1 MDKCRV
7 SDRDAVHL
15 LVAAAEAFGQDS
27 KDFVINRSSIRRCRE
42 RLRRERAET
51 IQQQFGSFELQAVVV
66 HWDGKLLPAVTGK
79 ETVDRLAVV
88 ISSEDTKQ
96 MLGVPTLKAGTGR
109 EQADAVFQTLVEWDL
124 TEMVKAIC
132 FDTTSSNIG
141 RLNGA
146 CILLEQLLDREL
158 LYLPC
163 RHHIYELV
171 LKSTFDVKMPGSTGP
186 DVKIFKRFQQSWS
199 QINIK
204 YFKSGFEDAY
214 VSKYLNNSEEVLAF
228 VRSYLENQQQTREDY
243 RKFLELTSVFLGE
256 IPPRGIS
263 FRIPGAMHHAR

>member
-1 MDKCRV
+1 M
-7 SDRDAVHL
+7 
-15 LVAAAEAFGQDS
+15 
-27 KDFVINRSSIRRCRE
+27 
-42 RLRRERAET
+42 
-51 IQQQFGSFELQAVVV
+51 
-66 HWDGKLLPAVTGK
+66 
-79 ETVDRLAVV
+79 
-88 ISSEDTKQ
+88 
-96 MLGVPTLKAGTGR
+96 
-109 EQADAVFQTLVEWDL
+109 
-124 TEMVKAIC
+124 
-132 FDTTSSNIG
+132 
-141 RLNGA
+141 
-146 CILLEQLLDREL
+146 DREL